1 MHVSGDAIVLDESEI
16 KAVVRQIV
24 WDFNA
29 DIVQFLPLEGGGE
42 DGVDITRLVIPL
54 DGAKVMG
61 MVVKMEVG

>member
-1 MHVSGDAIVLDESEI
+1 MHVSGDAIVFDESEI

-29 DIVQFLPLEGGGE
+29 DIVQFLPLEGGGD

-61 MVVKMEVG
+61 MKIVTKG

>member
-1 MHVSGDAIVLDESEI
+1 MHVSGDAIVFDESEI